1 MLPGAKYTAIKRD
14 KYPVELPIDF
24 INQAPVE
31 RYFNAIIIWE
41 GYRIKETLL
50 RNAECREDD
59 DLTRNDVKETL
70 KQLQRVSGAAFEIN
84 DKKIH
89 PALNI
94 HYGEVPPEEEYVYD
108 MVHRIYRFLWQ
119 YTFKLYYEIAIV
131 FADILKPE
139 DVDPVRD
146 FYNNVL
152 EMFPKK
158 YNIEYSKESK
168 QDLIGIKQ
176 YIKYNLQ
183 EPEIAKKLISKIRK
197 EINSLKDNP
206 EVYAIIDDDIIKK
219 LEIRK
224 LIVDNY
230 IVFYRIKDNNIQIV
244 RVMYGRRN
252 WINLL

>member
-1 MLPGAKYTAIKRD
+1 M
-14 KYPVELPIDF
+14 
-24 INQAPVE
+24 
-31 RYFNAIIIWE
+31 
-41 GYRIKETLL
+41 
-50 RNAECREDD
+50 
-59 DLTRNDVKETL
+59 
-70 KQLQRVSGAAFEIN
+70 
-84 DKKIH
+84 
-89 PALNI
+89 
-94 HYGEVPPEEEYVYD
+94 
-108 MVHRIYRFLWQ
+108 
-119 YTFKLYYEIAIV
+119 
-131 FADILKPE
+131 
-139 DVDPVRD
+139 
-146 FYNNVL
+146 
-152 EMFPKK
+152 KK